1 MDVSQYSSLGT
12 SNSSHFDTNK
22 EYGLSFPRMIASTQW
37 TRRQQTAGLPVDQ
50 VTLVDVVPKGFQS
63 NLND

>member
-1 MDVSQYSSLGT
+1 MD
-12 SNSSHFDTNK
+12 
-22 EYGLSFPRMIASTQW
+22 SFPRMIASTQW